1 MAEASP
7 NAEKSRDNDDDDDNE
22 GLRFRAENAT
32 TCRDLIEEARTATA
46 MRGFAAEVMVK
57 LGIEGLEERKVV
69 VDAANAI
76 LKIVSVITCQ

>member
-32 TCRDLIEEARTATA
+32 TCRDLIEEARTA